1 MEVATM
7 AVGMEAATKEVVTMV
22 DGMEV
27 ATTVVGLQVATTE
40 VATMVVGT
48 EVATTV
54 VCLQV
59 ATTEVATTVDGM
71 EVATMA
77 VGMEAA
83 TTEVATMVDG
93 MEAATTVA
101 GMVAVRAVAAGV
113 AARAKTLPPAN
124 GALTTILAGDME
136 LPVRRV
142 ACAHGQAVARPNC
155 MRLEI
160 TATIMGHQTFW
171 DKLCALQH
179 ELSEVERKINRHT
192 SLQKARRAGCTR
204 NRHGWVILHQGRPT
218 SVAKRFRRMLPP
230 ELASAGNSPARPA
243 AVSGFMDE
251 RDAEICVQS
260 EVSPKRRPAPARAK
274 PQPREPQLLPAAIAP
289 TFCLNSDVQEGRDS
303 DIFRETVAKPATR
316 RKLPVT
322 LRGRLRASI
331 EPRPRTTSSDVF
343 VSDVGPVDPPSDLP
357 PLSLDG
363 GDRGKSFKEED
374 AADDLRGIVSLD
386 VNVDTPASV
395 TLEIPSKAESSPI
408 DKEEDMLRELQQ
420 LAASVQ
426 PATESSSNSDIE
438 GTGTPDARLVIT
450 QDPHGHGS
458 SVQAPAPAKPHVPT
472 DPQDLLQASS
482 GRRESED
489 LLDILEQLSDDSLEV
504 AEDDA
509 EEEEEEEG
517 EEGEEGEE
525 EEEES
530 EAASATR

>member
-1 MEVATM
+1 
-7 AVGMEAATKEVVTMV
+7 
-22 DGMEV
+22 
-27 ATTVVGLQVATTE
+27 
-40 VATMVVGT
+40 
-48 EVATTV
+48 
-54 VCLQV
+54 
-59 ATTEVATTVDGM
+59 
-71 EVATMA
+71 
-77 VGMEAA
+77 
-83 TTEVATMVDG
+83 
-93 MEAATTVA
+93 
-101 GMVAVRAVAAGV
+101 
-113 AARAKTLPPAN
+113 
-124 GALTTILAGDME
+124 
-136 LPVRRV
+136 
-142 ACAHGQAVARPNC
+142 
-155 MRLEI
+155 
-160 TATIMGHQTFW
+160 
-171 DKLCALQH
+171 
-179 ELSEVERKINRHT
+179 
-192 SLQKARRAGCTR
+192 
-204 NRHGWVILHQGRPT
+204 
-218 SVAKRFRRMLPP
+218 
-230 ELASAGNSPARPA
+230 
-243 AVSGFMDE
+243 MDE

-274 PQPREPQLLPAAIAP
+274 PQPREPQPLPAAMAP
-289 TFCLNSDVQEGRDS
+289 TFCLNSEVQEGRDS
-303 DIFRETVAKPATR
+303 DVFRETMAKPPTR
-316 RKLPVT
+316 RKLPIS

-343 VSDVGPVDPPSDLP
+343 VSDVGPVDPVAMQPSDVP
-357 PLSLDG
+357 TLSLDG

-426 PATESSSNSDIE
+426 PATESSDSDIE
-438 GTGTPDARLVIT
+438 GAGPGTPDARLVIT
-450 QDPHGHGS
+450 QDPHGSHGHGS
-458 SVQAPAPAKPHVPT
+458 SVQAPAPTKPHVPT
-472 DPQDLLQASS
+472 DTQDLLQASS